1 MARLLVVEDD
11 KNQRAL
17 YEQELSEVY
26 GFDVVAVASGQEA
39 IAEVQKGC
47 IDLVVLDIQ
56 MPGMNGVEALT
67 KILSKKSQLPVI
79 LYTAY
84 SKDQANFLTWSADA
98 YLMKTSNLTPLVD
111 KVKEILGGAQQP
123 VLASPVPESAAVT
136 SETRSY

>member
-11 KNQRAL
+11 KNQRMLYTEELEYQGYDVTAVGTAREAL
-17 YEQELSEVY
+17 EVVQE
-26 GFDVVAVASGQEA
+26 SG
-39 IAEVQKGC
+39 

-56 MPGMNGVEALT
+56 MPGMDGVEALG

-84 SKDQANFLTWSADA
+84 AKHEANFLTWSRAA

-111 KVKEILGGAQQP
+111 KVKEILNGAQ
-123 VLASPVPESAAVT
+123 PVPENAVVT
-136 SETRSY
+136 SGSAY